1 MSNSRIVSPNITD
14 NSQIHLTGLGLI
26 NLFAS
31 DLLIFIDKHLIESE
45 GNNWLLNNK
54 VKDLKFGEINLKDP
68 SALLKELT
76 RNGQSILRKP
86 INLFINKAQLK
97 DFYDRLEDVLDER
110 HKWVHNEVVLSIDS
124 LENLIITIK
133 KIAWLLELPVIK
145 ECDQILGAV
154 KPQIDESQLDSKPES
169 KGQESYPE
177 QIPSSDSS
185 DEVINEDFLSHSY
198 TLHLSGSIRDRKT
211 DNLLEDLIPGAKE
224 FGKVLLKQKPSGG
237 RLKITKNGQIAGFQ
251 DNSWVFMAK
260 VEQGAWF
267 PGHLG

>member
-1 MSNSRIVSPNITD
+1 MNKLRIVSPNIFD
-14 NSQIHLTGLGLI
+14 SGQIHLTGLGLI

-31 DLLIFIDKHLIESE
+31 DLVIFIDKHLIESD
-45 GNNWLLNNK
+45 GNNWLVDNK

-97 DFYDRLEDVLDER
+97 DFYDRLEDILDAR
-110 HKWVHNEVVLSIDS
+110 HKWVHNEVVLSVDS

-145 ECDQILGAV
+145 ECDHILAV
-154 KPQIDESQLDSKPES
+154 TKPGSDESELDSKPET

-177 QIPSSDSS
+177 QTPSSNSS
-185 DEVINEDFLSHSY
+185 DEVISDDFLSHSY

-211 DNLLEDLIPGAKE
+211 DKLLEDLIPDSKE
-224 FGKVLLKQKPSGG
+224 FGKVLLRQKPSGG

-260 VEQGAWF
+260 VEPGAWF

>member
-1 MSNSRIVSPNITD
+1 MNELRIVSPNLSD
-14 NSQIHLTGLGLI
+14 SSQIHLTGLGLI

-45 GNNWLLNNK
+45 GNNWLVDNK

-86 INLFINKAQLK
+86 INIFINKAQLK

-145 ECDQILGAV
+145 ECDQILGTV
-154 KPQIDESQLDSKPES
+154 KPEIDESQLDSKLES
-169 KGQESYPE
+169 KVHESYPE
-177 QIPSSDSS
+177 QIPSSNSS
-185 DEVINEDFLSHSY
+185 NEVVNEDFLSHSY

-211 DNLLEDLIPGAKE
+211 DNLLEDLIPGSKE

-237 RLKITKNGQIAGFQ
+237 RLKITKSGQIAGFQ

-260 VEQGAWF
+260 VEPEVWF

>member
-31 DLLIFIDKHLIESE
+31 DLLIFIDKNLIESE
-45 GNNWLLNNK
+45 GSNWLIDNK
-54 VKDLKFGEINLKDP
+54 VTDLKFGEINLKDP

-76 RNGQSILRKP
+76 RNGQSILRRP

-97 DFYDRLEDVLDER
+97 DFYDRLEDVLNER
-110 HKWVHNEVVLSIDS
+110 HKWVHNEVILSVAS

-154 KPQIDESQLDSKPES
+154 KPDIDEPQLDSKPKTEV
-169 KGQESYPE
+169 QERYPE
-177 QIPSSDSS
+177 QLPSSNSS
-185 DEVINEDFLSHSY
+185 NEVINEEFLPHSY

-211 DNLLEDLIPGAKE
+211 DNLLEDLLPGSKE
-224 FGKVLLKQKPSGG
+224 FGKMLLKQKPSGG
-237 RLKITKNGQIAGFQ
+237 RLKITKSGQIAGFQ
-251 DNSWVFMAK
+251 ENSWVYMAK
-260 VEQGAWF
+260 VEPVAWF
-267 PGHLG
+267 PGHLE

>member
-1 MSNSRIVSPNITD
+1 MNELRIVSPNLSD
-14 NSQIHLTGLGLI
+14 FGQIHLTGLGLI

-145 ECDQILGAV
+145 ECDQILGAF
-154 KPQIDESQLDSKPES
+154 KPDIDEPQLDSKPKTEV
-169 KGQESYPE
+169 QERYPE
-177 QIPSSDSS
+177 QIPSSNSS
-185 DEVINEDFLSHSY
+185 NEVINEEFLPHSY

-211 DNLLEDLIPGAKE
+211 DNLLEDLMPSSKE
-224 FGKVLLKQKPSGG
+224 FGKMLLKQKPSGG
-237 RLKITKNGQIAGFQ
+237 RLKITKSGQIAGFQ
-251 DNSWVFMAK
+251 DNSWVYMAK
-260 VEQGAWF
+260 VEPNGWF

>member
-1 MSNSRIVSPNITD
+1 MNELRIVSPNTSD
-14 NSQIHLTGLGLI
+14 SSQIHLTGLGLI

-45 GNNWLLNNK
+45 GNNWLVDNK
-54 VKDLKFGEINLKDP
+54 VKDLRFGDINLKDP

-76 RNGQSILRKP
+76 RNGQSVLRKP

-97 DFYDRLEDVLDER
+97 DFYDRLEDVLDAR

-145 ECDQILGAV
+145 ECDQILAV
-154 KPQIDESQLDSKPES
+154 TKPESDESVLDSKLEAR
-169 KGQESYPE
+169 GQESYPE
-177 QIPSSDSS
+177 QASSSNSS
-185 DEVINEDFLSHSY
+185 DEAISEDFLSHSY

-211 DNLLEDLIPGAKE
+211 DNLLEDLIPGSKE
-224 FGKVLLKQKPSGG
+224 FGKVLLKLKPSGG

-251 DNSWVFMAK
+251 DDSWVFMAK
-260 VEQGAWF
+260 VEPGAWF

>member
-1 MSNSRIVSPNITD
+1 MNKLRIASPNISD
-14 NSQIHLTGLGLI
+14 SGQIHLTGLGLI

-45 GNNWLLNNK
+45 GNNWLVDNK

-97 DFYDRLEDVLDER
+97 DFYDRLEDILDAR

-145 ECDQILGAV
+145 ECDQILAV
-154 KPQIDESQLDSKPES
+154 TKPESDESELDSKPETR
-169 KGQESYPE
+169 GQESYPE
-177 QIPSSDSS
+177 QTPSSNSS
-185 DEVINEDFLSHSY
+185 DEVISEDFLSYSY
-198 TLHLSGSIRDRKT
+198 TLHLSDSIRDLKT
-211 DNLLEDLIPGAKE
+211 ANLLEDLIPGSKE

-251 DNSWVFMAK
+251 DNAWVFMAK
-260 VEQGAWF
+260 VEPGAWF